1 MYNVQMPKFG
11 MTMESGEISEWY
23 VKEGDK
29 VTKGQALCEISSEKI
44 TNMLECYTDG
54 TIDKILVEEGDE
66 APIGTVIA
74 TIIED

>member
-11 MTMESGEISEWY
+11 MTMESGEISEWF

-29 VTKGQALCEISSEKI
+29 VSKGQALCEISSEKI
-44 TNMLECYTDG
+44 TNSLECYTDG
-54 TIDKILVEEGDE
+54 KIDKILVEEGAE
-66 APIGTVIA
+66 AAIGDVIA